1 MDDFHIAAL
10 CAIIHRHS
18 VQLMPDVQVT
28 DELDKP
34 ISSIQ
39 IDLSHPSSLLK
50 YLKTQLL
57 HLTVFD
63 DFLQRKD
70 KLISQ
75 AATTPIQFSGMIQ
88 HELEIGNTQPEIE
101 LTPQAKVAIRANASP
116 GTNLFAQDRFHLPAQ
131 VPPSTGYIGVGFT
144 GSLELGGK
152 GKQGDLSFGFN
163 ENTTIAFEYLKAFPL
178 GEDEPTLGNAFGRT
192 LSSYVIPADVSDL
205 SLLGLDDIATVS
217 GQGSLKISGK
227 LSISGVPNPLASV
240 GLPFGAGAL
249 AVSAGPSAACKASFG
264 ISGSYQI
271 RVWRIGADKIQLS
284 VSPERGTTLKADFSA
299 SAGVSV
305 SVGDTDLLSFFLELI
320 SANPAKDRAALAGLN
335 PSELTT
341 LTGAIKDGLDHSVQ
355 ASIGIEL
362 STLTDDQ
369 TAFQY
374 EIQLSKLT
382 PEASLAVHRALDG
395 DLSLLTAMEE
405 TMQPGGMLAP
415 GIRLLNS
422 VLSRTRQR
430 GSALKVNLLG
440 ILNFLSVS
448 DLIRNGEVLFDASS
462 GDITIKETVT
472 GNRISAIV
480 SPLDRG
486 EALRKAIFD
495 SVLVTTSYRAS
506 KVIELPELSCEQVH
520 FATNQNTNRQTMR
533 DYLNWFSALHLL
545 MQQEEEE
552 ILTNFSSTGRSVCVL
567 RTQFNDAACRTMFFK
582 PDGQLRDK
590 SDYLEIGRLALRAL
604 LDPQDNPN
612 DQLRYRILDT
622 LWPTAVETGADVNL
636 GALVG
641 LSTSDPRVGFLI
653 GDVLLIKS
661 WSAGMAETGALIDDL
676 RRFVGNADPGTL
688 IENNQFK
695 SKREA
700 LQKRLA
706 AMIQSSK
713 MRFDEPWGMVSLY
726 WAAGSPQSAYGKLT
740 YSNRTIEKGVQP
752 ATVAFAVS

>member
-1 MDDFHIAAL
+1 
-10 CAIIHRHS
+10 
-18 VQLMPDVQVT
+18 MPDIEVT
-28 DELDKP
+28 DQLDKP
-34 ISSIQ
+34 IPSIQ
-39 IDLSHPSSLLK
+39 VDLTHPSSLLK

-57 HLTVFD
+57 HLTVLD

-75 AATTPIQFSGMIQ
+75 AATTAVEFSGTIQ
-88 HELEIGNTQPEIE
+88 HEVEIGNTQPEIE
-101 LTPQAKVAIRANASP
+101 VTPQAKVTIRVNASP
-116 GTNLFAQDRFHLPAQ
+116 GTNLFAMDPFHVPAQ
-131 VPPSTGYIGVGFT
+131 VPPSTGYVSVGFT
-144 GSLELGGK
+144 GTLDLGGK

-163 ENTTIAFEYLKAFPL
+163 EHTTIALEYFKAFPL
-178 GEDEPTLGNAFGRT
+178 GQGEPTVGDALGRT

-205 SLLGLDDIATVS
+205 NLLGVYDIATVS
-217 GQGSLKISGK
+217 GQGSLKVSGK

-249 AVSAGPSAACKASFG
+249 AVSAGPSAACKASFE
-264 ISGSYQI
+264 IAGSYEI
-271 RVWRIGADKIQLS
+271 RVWRSSADKIQLS

-299 SAGVSV
+299 SVGVSV
-305 SVGDTDLLSFFLELI
+305 SVGDTDLLSFFLDLI

-335 PSELTT
+335 PSELAV

-355 ASIGIEL
+355 ASIDVEL

-374 EIQLSKLT
+374 EIQLSKLS

-395 DLSLLTAMEE
+395 DLSLLTAMEDK
-405 TMQPGGMLAP
+405 MQRGGVLAP

-422 VLSRTRQR
+422 VWSRTRQR

-440 ILNFLSVS
+440 IVNLLSVS
-448 DLIRNGEVLFDASS
+448 ELIRNGEVLFDASS

-480 SPLDRG
+480 NPLDRG

-506 KVIELPELSCEQVH
+506 KVIELPELNCEQVH

-533 DYLNWFSALHLL
+533 DYLNWFSALRLL
-545 MQQEEEE
+545 MEQEEEA
-552 ILTNFSSTGRSVCVL
+552 ILRNFSRSGRSVCVL

-590 SDYLEIGRLALRAL
+590 NDYLEIGRLALRAL
-604 LDPQDNPN
+604 LDPEDNPN
-612 DQLRYRILDT
+612 DQLRNRIVDDA
-622 LWPTAVETGADVNL
+622 LWPTALETGADVSL
-636 GALVG
+636 GPLVG

-661 WSAGMAETGALIDDL
+661 WAAGMAETGAVIDDL
-676 RRFVGNADPGTL
+676 RRFVSNADPGTL

-713 MRFDEPWGMVSLY
+713 MRFAEPWGMVSLY

-740 YSNRTIEKGVQP
+740 YSNRTLERGVQP
-752 ATVAFAVS
+752 ATVAFAMS